1 MSLCLYKKHLERV
14 SPTINCKYLDHLDLI
29 AHNPMT
35 KSQMH
40 VNHISLLRKYK
51 NENIISILQAFHY
64 TNAFRLYKGYH
75 IN

>member
-1 MSLCLYKKHLERV
+1 MAKYNISSIATRPLHKKHLERLV
-14 SPTINCKYLDHLDLI
+14 PTTNYKYLDHLDLI

-51 NENIISILQAFHY
+51 
-64 TNAFRLYKGYH
+64 
-75 IN
+75 

>member
-1 MSLCLYKKHLERV
+1 MRLCLNKKHLVRV
-14 SPTINCKYLDHLDLI
+14 FPKINYKYLDHLDSI

-51 NENIISILQAFHY
+51 MK
-64 TNAFRLYKGYH
+64 T
-75 IN
+75 

>member
-1 MSLCLYKKHLERV
+1 MNKDLELVSYRYIYGQIKNQYMQIMRLCLNKKQLVRV
-14 SPTINCKYLDHLDLI
+14 FSKINYKYLDHLDSI

-51 NENIISILQAFHY
+51 
-64 TNAFRLYKGYH
+64 
-75 IN
+75 

>member
-1 MSLCLYKKHLERV
+1 MRLCLNKKHLVRV
-14 SPTINCKYLDHLDLI
+14 FPKINSKYLDHLDSI

-51 NENIISILQAFHY
+51 MK
-64 TNAFRLYKGYH
+64 T
-75 IN
+75 